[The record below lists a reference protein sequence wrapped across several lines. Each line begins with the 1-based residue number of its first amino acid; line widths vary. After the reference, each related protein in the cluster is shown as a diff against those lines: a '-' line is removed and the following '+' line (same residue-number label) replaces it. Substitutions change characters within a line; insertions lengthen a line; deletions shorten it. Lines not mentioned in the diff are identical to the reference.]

1 MKLYKWPEI
10 ENTYNTKDEAFK
22 RASQLHNTI
31 WVVTEKID
39 GTNIGLNIF
48 KDHFVFNSRN
58 QIRNPQ
64 DSFYN
69 LYANVY
75 LIQPIVDRLQK
86 RFFKS
91 DMIER
96 MIVYG
101 EYFGKKIMGR
111 IDYKVN
117 YAFRFFS
124 LQIVYGDGYR
134 YIYPFEKFQELFKE
148 EYLDSF
154 IVPVLKI
161 CPTFQEALEYPN
173 DNPSTF
179 NDKVKMEGVV
189 IQPYN
194 HSFDVDDKINLL
206 FKNKNTE
213 FVERSHKPKRIP
225 SEFSLEEGNK
235 LQDLNEEFK
244 SYCNESRMYSVI
256 SKLDEPE
263 SVKDFQKIIGP
274 FIEDAFNDFQKDHP
288 DLELSKKERKIV
300 TNVGSDA
307 YQLFVK
313 ILTSKE

>member
-10 ENTYNTKDEAFK
+10 ENTYNTKYEAFK
-22 RASQLHNTI
+22 IASQLHNTI

-58 QIRNPQ
+58 QVRSPQ

-69 LYANVY
+69 LYANIH

-86 RFFKS
+86 IFFKDDS
-91 DMIER
+91 IER
-96 MIVYG
+96 IIVYG

-111 IDYKVN
+111 IDYRIN

-124 LQIVYGDGYR
+124 LQIVFTNGTR
-134 YIYPFEKFQELFKE
+134 YIYPFEKFRDLFMK
-148 EYLDSF
+148 EYLHSYL
-154 IVPVLKI
+154 VPVLKF
-161 CPTFQEALEYPN
+161 CSDFQEALEYPN

-194 HSFDVDDKINLL
+194 RSFDVDDRINLL
-206 FKNKNTE
+206 FKNKNAA
-213 FVERSHKPKRIP
+213 FVENAHKPKRIP

-235 LQDLNEEFK
+235 LKNLNEEFK

-263 SVKDFQKIIGP
+263 SVKDFPKIIGP

-288 DLELSKKERKIV
+288 DLELSKKEKRII

-313 ILTSKE
+313 FLNDKK